1 MSAVEHE
8 AVLQAAPEAERLPV
22 LANGALD
29 PGALADASEGC
40 HAPLVAVQTINSE
53 TGNRQDFGEI
63 ARAVA
68 GNGGVLLVDA
78 AQSAG
83 KLPLPECA
91 DMVVLSAHKLGGP
104 PGIGMLLVRDF
115 AKLEPVGGQERGYR
129 RGTENLPAA
138 LGFAAALEASLAG
151 AYLAPGVT
159 EALEELAGQVRSL
172 GGVWLSDRLDSPTH
186 FIHAIAMPGMSG
198 SAQLMRFDMLGFAV
212 SQGSACS
219 SGSLRQSHVLQAMG
233 VAPEEAAR
241 TIRVSPGWS
250 TSAEDI
256 ARFTKAWVAMAR
268 EAEGRAA

>member
-1 MSAVEHE
+1 M
-8 AVLQAAPEAERLPV
+8 
-22 LANGALD
+22 
-29 PGALADASEGC
+29 
-40 HAPLVAVQTINSE
+40 
-53 TGNRQDFGEI
+53 
-63 ARAVA
+63 
-68 GNGGVLLVDA
+68 
-78 AQSAG
+78 
-83 KLPLPECA
+83 
-91 DMVVLSAHKLGGP
+91 
-104 PGIGMLLVRDF
+104 
-115 AKLEPVGGQERGYR
+115 
-129 RGTENLPAA
+129 
-138 LGFAAALEASLAG
+138 AG

-172 GGVWLSDRLDSPTH
+172 GGVWFSDRLDSPTH